1 VKWVNLGEGWIES
14 SGAKGRAVRIS
25 MDLETIS
32 ERMSKHTNPFVLS
45 IEACPEVSKGTN
57 GGNSEIV
64 S

>member
-1 VKWVNLGEGWIES
+1 VKWVNLGEGWTES
-14 SGAKGRAVRIS
+14 SGTKGRAVRVS
-25 MDLETIS
+25 MDIEAIS
-32 ERMSKHTNPFVLS
+32 QILSKHTNPLVLS